1 MTRVPL
7 FLGAIVTAIFGV
19 LMAPPGTQLASSP
32 MARVLDAVT
41 WQPIPGAIV
50 TAGRVE
56 MRTDGSGSFRMPD
69 GPPEVLGV
77 RAYGYRRADVGAKG
91 LTGNPADILLTPF
104 RPKGL
109 YMSVYGIGDN
119 TLRTAALK
127 LIGTTDVN
135 TLVIDMKGDR
145 GIIPYRSSIALASA
159 VGAQKIITI
168 KDLPALMSTLRARGI
183 YTIARIVVFKD
194 HLLASGRPDLAIHRK
209 DGSVFRDSEKL
220 SWTNPY
226 SREVWRYNIAVATE
240 AAAAGFDEIQ
250 FDYVRL
256 PDSDELVFQEPQT
269 EDNREAAV
277 NGFLREAR
285 TALMPFNVFLAA
297 DVFGYVCWNT
307 DDTGIGQDLPGI
319 AGIVDYV
326 SPMLYPSGFQ
336 LGIPGFRNPME
347 NPHEIV
353 ELSLKRGVERLETPA
368 VRFRPWLQAFRDYAF
383 GGRPFGRTEIQSQ
396 IKAAEDAGSDGWM
409 LWNPRNE
416 YAASDIAP

>member
-1 MTRVPL
+1 MTRAFL
-7 FLGAIVTAIFGV
+7 FPGAIVVAIFSV
-19 LMAPPGTQLASSP
+19 LLTPPAAQRASGP
-32 MARVLDAVT
+32 VVRVVDAVT
-41 WQPIPGAIV
+41 GQPIAGAIV

-56 MRTDGSGSFRMPD
+56 IRTDTTGLFRVPD
-69 GPPEVLGV
+69 GPLDGLGV
-77 RAYGYRRADVGAKG
+77 RAYGHLRAKVTSQG
-91 LTGNPADILLTPF
+91 LAGGQADIPLTPF

-109 YMSVYGIGDN
+109 YMSVYGIGDH

-127 LIGTTDVN
+127 LIGTTGVN

-145 GIIPYRSSIALASA
+145 GIIPYRSSITLAST
-159 VGAQKIITI
+159 VGAQQIITI
-168 KDLPALMSTLRARGI
+168 KDLPALMSSLHARGI

-194 HLLASGRPDLAIHRK
+194 QLLASGRPDLAIHRT
-209 DGSVFRDSEKL
+209 DGSVFRDNEKL
-220 SWTNPY
+220 SWTDPY
-226 SREVWRYNIAVATE
+226 SHEVWDYNIAVATE

-256 PDSDELVFQEPQT
+256 PDSDGLVFQEPHT

-285 TALMPFNVFLAA
+285 TALIPFNVFLAA

-307 DDTGIGQDLPGI
+307 DDTGIGQDLPGM

-347 NPHEIV
+347 HPHEIV
-353 ELSLKRGVERLETPA
+353 ELSLKRGIERLEAPA

-383 GGRPFGRTEIQSQ
+383 GGRPFGRAEIQSQ
-396 IKAAEDAGSDGWM
+396 ITAAEAAGSDGWM

>member
-1 MTRVPL
+1 MTRWFL
-7 FLGAIVTAIFGV
+7 SLGAIFAV
-19 LMAPPGTQLASSP
+19 LVASPAFQPGADS
-32 MARVLDAVT
+32 MARVVDAGT
-41 WQPIPGAIV
+41 WQPIAGAIV

-56 MRTDGSGSFRMPD
+56 IRTDPSGLFRVPD
-69 GPPEVLGV
+69 GPPDVVGV
-77 RAYGYRRADVGAKG
+77 RAYGYLRTDVRVRG

-109 YMSVYGIGDN
+109 YLSVYGVGDN
-119 TLRTAALK
+119 KLRTAALR
-127 LIGTTDVN
+127 IIDTTEVN
-135 TLVIDMKGDR
+135 ALVIDMKGDR
-145 GIIPYRSSIALASA
+145 GIVPYRSSIALAAA
-159 VGAQKIITI
+159 VGAQKVITI
-168 KDLPALMSTLRARGI
+168 KDLPALMNSLHARGI
-183 YTIARIVVFKD
+183 YTIARVVVFKD
-194 HLLASGRPDLAIHRK
+194 HLLASGRPDLAIHRR
-209 DGSVFRDSEKL
+209 DGSIFRDHENL

-226 SREVWRYNIAVATE
+226 SHEVWAYNIAVATE

-256 PDSDELVFQEPQT
+256 PDTGGLVFQEPQS
-269 EDNREAAV
+269 EENREAAV
-277 NGFLREAR
+277 DGFLREAR
-285 TALMPFNVFLAA
+285 TALTPFNVFLAA

-307 DDTGIGQDLPGI
+307 DDTGIGQQLTHI

-353 ELSLKRGVERLETPA
+353 ELSLKRAFERTQTPA

-383 GGRPFGRTEIQSQ
+383 GGRPFARAEIQSQ
-396 IKAAEDAGSDGWM
+396 IRAADDAGSDGWM

-416 YAASDIAP
+416 YAASDIVP